1 MSELQRRRP
10 GRPRKSDAGGIGTRE
25 RVMDAAQGLI
35 QGRGY
40 TGCSIKDVAEAV
52 GLRTATIHHH
62 FPTKGD
68 LGAAVARRY
77 REAIKVRLEEI
88 VASDDMPLTRL
99 RGFAGIFRS
108 VLETENRLC
117 LCAALGAEA
126 DTLPPQV
133 RAEVEAYFH
142 DAEAWLIE
150 TYAGLDGGAPQ
161 AKARAFLSILEGA
174 MMVARA
180 RRDIGWFDATVTA
193 YLACDGIT
201 EK

>member
-1 MSELQRRRP
+1 MIEPERRRP
-10 GRPRKSDAGGIGTRE
+10 GRPRKSDAAGMDTRE

-77 REAIKVRLEEI
+77 REAIKARLAEI
-88 VASDDMPLTRL
+88 VARDPSPAGRL
-99 RGFAGIFRS
+99 RGLAGIFRG

-133 RAEVEAYFH
+133 RAEVEAYFE
-142 DAEAWLIE
+142 DAEAWLS
-150 TYAGLDGGAPQ
+150 GVFSDLGASAP
-161 AKARAFLSILEGA
+161 KARARAYLSILEGA
-174 MMVARA
+174 MLVARA
-180 RRDIGWFDATVTA
+180 RRDIAWFDATVA
-193 YLACDGIT
+193 GYLAGEGIS
-201 EK
+201 

>member
-1 MSELQRRRP
+1 MIEPERRRP
-10 GRPRKSDAGGIGTRE
+10 GRPRKSDAVGMDTRE

-77 REAIKVRLEEI
+77 REAIKARLGEI
-88 VASDDMPLTRL
+88 VARDASPAGRL
-99 RGFAGIFRS
+99 LGLAGIFRS

-133 RAEVEAYFH
+133 RAEVEAYFE
-142 DAEAWLIE
+142 DAETWLS
-150 TYAGLDGGAPQ
+150 AVFSDLGATAPR
-161 AKARAFLSILEGA
+161 ARARAYLSILEGA
-174 MMVARA
+174 MLVARA
-180 RRDIGWFDATVTA
+180 RRDIAWFDATVA
-193 YLACDGIT
+193 GYLAGEGIS
-201 EK
+201 